1 MVTNQAAR
9 KRLKTAARV
18 LLFIIA
24 AALALGVVGL
34 LGLGWVLCDAMPHGG
49 CSL

>member
-1 MVTNQAAR
+1 MVTNHAAR

-24 AALALGVVGL
+24 SALALGAISL
-34 LGLGWVLCDAMPHGG
+34 LGLGWMLCEALPHGG